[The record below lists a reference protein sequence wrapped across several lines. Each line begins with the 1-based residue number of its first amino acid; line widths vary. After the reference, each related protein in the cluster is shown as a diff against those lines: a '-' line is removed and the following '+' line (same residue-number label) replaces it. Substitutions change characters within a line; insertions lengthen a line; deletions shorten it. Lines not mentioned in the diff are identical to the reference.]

1 MRLLYGIGI
10 RGLYCAMWLASLF
23 HAKAKKWIR
32 GQRGKI
38 ADLSVPEGKQVVWFH
53 CASLGEFDQ
62 GLPVM
67 NAYKNRFPDA
77 FLVVT
82 FFSPSGMDFYHKRN
96 HCVDLACYLPLDTA
110 ANARKFTAQ
119 LRPTHV
125 FFVKYEFWYNHL
137 KAAKKS
143 GAKVYGVS
151 SLFRPTHRFFQW
163 YGGFFRKALRLFD
176 HFFVQDERSEKLLE
190 SIGISQV
197 TITGDTRYDRM
208 VEVRNRNEANDTLAE
223 FTAGEQTLILGSS
236 WPVDEEN
243 LKSGLDELQKRM
255 KIIVAPHDV
264 SETHVEAIVTQFEGK
279 AMRYTHY
286 KPSESRVL
294 ILDTIGHLTS
304 AYRYAD
310 IAYVGGGFT
319 GKLHNILEPG
329 AFGIPVVFGPKHE
342 RFPEA
347 QLFLD
352 RGVALEIT
360 GPDQLEDRVETLLA
374 KKEIVKEELSKIFE
388 ENSGVA
394 EKVLDSL

>member
-10 RGLYCAMWLASLF
+10 GALYSMMWLASLF
-23 HAKAKKWIR
+23 NAKAKKWIH
-32 GQRGKI
+32 GQRQKI
-38 ADLSVPEGKQVVWFH
+38 SGLIIPEGKPVVWFH

-67 NAYKNRFPDA
+67 NAYKNRFPEA

-82 FFSPSGMDFYHKRN
+82 FFSPSGMEFYHKRN
-96 HCVDLACYLPLDTA
+96 HRVDLACYLPLDTA
-110 ANARKFTAQ
+110 SNAKKFIAQ
-119 LRPTHV
+119 LKPQHV
-125 FFVKYEFWYNHL
+125 FFVKYEFWYNHM

-143 GAKVYGVS
+143 GANVYGVS

-176 HFFVQDERSEKLLE
+176 HFFVQDERSGKLLR

-208 VEVRNRNEANDTLAE
+208 VEVRSRNEANTALAE
-223 FTAGEQTLILGSS
+223 FTAGEPTLILGSS

-243 LKSGLDELQKRM
+243 LKSGLEELQQRM

-264 SETHVEAIVTQFEGK
+264 SEAHITAILDQFQGK
-279 AMRYTHY
+279 ATRYTQY
-286 KPSESRVL
+286 QTSENRIL

-304 AYRYAD
+304 AYRYAT

-329 AFGIPVVFGPKHE
+329 AFGIPVIFGPKHE

-360 GPDQLEDRVETLLA
+360 GPDQFEERVETLL
-374 KKEIVKEELSKIFE
+374 KKKDEVRAELTKIFA

-394 EKVLDSL
+394 KKVVRAL